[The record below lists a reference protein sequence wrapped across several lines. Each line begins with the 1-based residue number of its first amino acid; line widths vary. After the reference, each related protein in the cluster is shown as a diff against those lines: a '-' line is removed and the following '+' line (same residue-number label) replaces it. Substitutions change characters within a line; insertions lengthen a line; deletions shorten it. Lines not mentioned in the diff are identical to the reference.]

1 MTAQQKIRDLTED
14 EIAQALSYL
23 SPHDRD
29 TWVKMSFAIKS
40 ELGDG
45 GFETWDS
52 WSRGAGDDYNEASAR
67 HVWKSGKVGGKVTI
81 ATLVWEAQQQGFKLE
96 APEDAKLDEEQAE
109 ERKRVRAEARAKSAK
124 EERERRA
131 AALVQ
136 AEAIWAGAA
145 PATAHP
151 YLTKKQVQSYDLRV
165 GQWPLRKKTGEV
177 YGMADNVLLI
187 PMRNAKGQLTSLQGV
202 YDRMPTG
209 YTQGKTY
216 LKDGE
221 KSGSWF
227 MIGQITEGCKI
238 AFCEGYATGATIHEL
253 TGWTVIVCFDRGN
266 LTTVAEQIRPNTPG
280 IEMVICADN
289 DQYHGEGKTNDGV
302 LDARRAGAAIGAK
315 VLIPQFANLEGE
327 PTDFN
332 DLYAREGKDETLFQ
346 LGFEPA
352 KPKTIEAANDNDP
365 FYPLGYNR
373 GEYFYLVTGTKQI
386 TKLTASQHS
395 KAHMMQLAPLSYWM
409 TEFPAKTGVSWDTA
423 ADEFMR
429 ACEARGVFSPDVIR
443 GRGAWLDQG
452 RTVFHFGSHL
462 WVDGSLMAV
471 TAIKSKYVYEM
482 DMPINSQADTPLS
495 DADGQMLVDTAKRF
509 RWSKPA
515 SAALLAGFV
524 ALAPLCGA
532 LRWRPHCWITGGA
545 GCGKTTVLNDFAH
558 YLLGGKDIFAQGNS
572 TEAGIRQT
580 LGSDA
585 LPVLFDESEQNNE
598 REVGR
603 VQNVLSLIRQASTES
618 AAKTLKG
625 TAGGD
630 AQQFITRSMFLLS
643 SIQVGMKH
651 QADLER
657 LTVLA
662 LRPKREDTDAAENWN
677 NLKEQLHL
685 IQRDSELPGR
695 LFTRSLSLL
704 PTTLKNIGTFVDA
717 ASRKFGSVREGDQY
731 GTLLAGCWSLMSSR
745 LATPAEAAALIE
757 SFEWDEFR
765 ENIEVDESTKALG
778 ALLEA
783 QIRIGGG
790 TGSATVYEIVK
801 AATGAVTA
809 GVALTYCDADATL
822 QRYGMRVV
830 GDDLLLSNNSH
841 SLVDLLKGTPYGAD
855 WRGQLLRVP
864 GVRRFEKT
872 ARFNGT
878 ASKCVA
884 VPLGPIIGMKR
895 EGAPF

>member
-1 MTAQQKIRDLTED
+1 MSAQQKIRDLTED

-23 SPHDRD
+23 SPHDRT

-40 ELGDG
+40 ELGDD
-45 GFETWDS
+45 GFEIWDR
-52 WSRGAGDDYNEASAR
+52 WSRDSDDYEERAAR
-67 HVWKSGKVGGKVTI
+67 HVWKSGKVGGSVTI
-81 ATLVWEAQQQGFKLE
+81 ATLVWEAQQSGFKLE
-96 APEDAKLDEEQAE
+96 APEAAQLDEQQAE
-109 ERKRVRAEARAKSAK
+109 ARRLQRAEARAKSAK
-124 EERERRA
+124 EERERKA
-131 AALVQ
+131 AAYIE
-136 AEAIWAGAA
+136 AEKIWSAATPAIG
-145 PATAHP
+145 HP
-151 YLTKKQVQSYDLRV
+151 YLSKKQVKSHGLRI
-165 GQWPLRKKTGEV
+165 GTWPKRTKLGEI
-177 YGMADNVLLI
+177 YGHSEGVLLI

-202 YDRMPTG
+202 FDVMPAG

-227 MIGQITEGCKI
+227 MIGHITEGCKI
-238 AFCEGYATGATIHEL
+238 ALCEGYATGATIHEL
-253 TGWTVIVCFDRGN
+253 TGWTVLVCFDRTN
-266 LTTVAEQIRPNTPG
+266 LLTVAEQIRPSTPG
-280 IEMVICADN
+280 IEIVICADN
-289 DQYHGEGKTNDGV
+289 DQFGKTNDGV
-302 LDARRAGAAIGAK
+302 IDAKRAGNAIGAK
-315 VLIPQFANLEGE
+315 VLVPQFASLEGE

-332 DLYAREGKDETLFQ
+332 DMFTREGASETLSE
-346 LGFEPA
+346 LGFTQP
-352 KPKTIEAANDNDP
+352 KPKTPEAANDNDP
-365 FYPLGYNR
+365 FYPLGYDR
-373 GEYFYLVTGTKQI
+373 GFYFYLVTGTKQLC
-386 TKLTASQHS
+386 KLSASQHS
-395 KAHMMQLAPLSYWM
+395 KAHMMQLAPLNYWN
-409 TEFPAKTGVSWDTA
+409 TEYPSKSGPAWDIA
-423 ADEFMR
+423 ADELMR

-443 GRGAWLDQG
+443 GRGAWLDAG

-462 WVDGSLMAV
+462 WVDGAEMPV
-471 TAIKSKYVYEM
+471 TGIRSKFVYEM
-482 DMPINSQADTPLS
+482 DRSINSQADTALT
-495 DADGQMLVDTAKRF
+495 DAEGQMLVDVAKQF

-532 LRWRPHCWITGGA
+532 LRWRPHVWITGGA
-545 GCGKTTVLNDFAH
+545 GCGKTTVLNEYVH
-558 YLLGGKDIFAQGNS
+558 TMMGGKDIFAQGNS

-630 AQQFITRSMFLLS
+630 AMHFITRSMFCLS

-662 LRPKREDTDAAENWN
+662 LRPKREDDHAAENWDK
-677 NLKEQLHL
+677 LKEQLHL
-685 IQRDSELPGR
+685 IQRDSELPAR
-695 LFTRSLSLL
+695 LFTRSLGLL
-704 PTTLKNIGTFVDA
+704 PTTLKNITTFVDA

-731 GTLLAGCWSLMSSR
+731 GTLLAGCWSLMNSR
-745 LATPAEAAALIE
+745 LATPDEASAMIE
-757 SFEWDEFR
+757 SFEWEEFR

-790 TGSATVYEIVK
+790 TGSATVYEIVR
-801 AATGAVTA
+801 ASTGAATA
-809 GVALTYCDADATL
+809 GVALVQSDAEATL
-822 QRYGMRVV
+822 SRYGMRVV

-841 SLVDLLKGTPYGAD
+841 SLVELLHGTPYGAD

-864 GVRRFEKT
+864 GVRRHDK
-872 ARFNGT
+872 AVRFNGQ

-884 VPLGPIIGMKR
+884 VPLGSIMDRNQRR